1 MCGEKKQTE
10 YTCVYMGRCLLKM
23 LRKELLKLLFK
34 EAIRQSALIYLDMGN
49 GIMKMR
55 VVIYGTEYMTLP

>member
-1 MCGEKKQTE
+1 M
-10 YTCVYMGRCLLKM
+10 YMGRCLLKM